1 MATSQQVWYAEATA
15 HYIQYYK
22 NNYGADVLGYLW
34 SFRAVSCFVAHKWA
48 HQVEGHIVLA
58 D

>member
-22 NNYGADVLGYLW
+22 NNYGADVLVPWGTIEVLEQW
-34 SFRAVSCFVAHKWA
+34 AVLLHTNE
-48 HQVEGHIVLA
+48 HTR
-58 D
+58 